1 MSRRALTPAA
11 RGVSL
16 AVLAA
21 LRAGRV
27 DLADQADGSTLATST
42 APDGTVLLHAVV
54 RMPVRGHDPRQL
66 TLPAVAPV
74 PVPAEVPPAPVAVPA
89 GEERDAEAPAP
100 QGEPVRCWI
109 AQRQWDEAHR
119 RDADA
124 EGWLVEPVAG
134 TVLDWTDAAPWE
146 TVLVPAGPVLNEL
159 RKVCARVGVTLHESD
174 AKPPMPA
181 PAGDEPDPPEPNVS
195 VLDASHG
202 LAVGDIATLD
212 DEDIRVTVSD
222 EFGWQGETVATARS
236 GRPLAN
242 VHCDWDDVERVGDR
256 AWYTRPP
263 REKLRTA
270 VDEGAPVSKGAKKA
284 AKKAAKPKAPK
295 AAPRA
300 GLVPE
305 DEDALWEIVLEDWP
319 ARCRE
324 LDMLDAETVI
334 LWTHA
339 PGDHI
344 RTVVPGKH
352 IPTIRTRAIDGGA
365 TVLREEPSGDPC
377 HLAVIGGEV
386 ETNEGPM
393 GLLGVCD
400 DVVNALIGLVLEG
413 ARTVDGGK
421 PFVAWAD
428 EVKVID
434 GRVVVTLS
442 KWWTAVRN
450 GETWRAERLPEAR
463 KALAPAKPKR
473 AAKAPKARPARLTPE
488 PEADA
493 LTRHGQRCV
502 VAVIH
507 EGGPWELVW
516 CDEMP
521 GQMTHDVAWASVEE
535 QAHRARRYDRGGHCA
550 ADTRDALRLRAEEGD
565 E

>member
-89 GEERDAEAPAP
+89 AAVPAQPEPEAPA
-100 QGEPVRCWI
+100 V
-109 AQRQWDEAHR
+109 
-119 RDADA
+119 
-124 EGWLVEPVAG
+124 VE
-134 TVLDWTDAAPWE
+134 
-146 TVLVPAGPVLNEL
+146 
-159 RKVCARVGVTLHESD
+159 
-174 AKPPMPA
+174 A
-181 PAGDEPDPPEPNVS
+181 PASQAPPRVEHN
-195 VLDASHG
+195 G
-202 LAVGDIATLD
+202 IAVGDVVSLD

-319 ARCRE
+319 ARYRE